1 MAESIFAFNYKLNPS
16 YYAETLL
23 HTAKFISQK
32 RPLPPF
38 PTSFPA
44 SQTIFLISQVQCL
57 SGSWVINEIPPCPQP
72 PAPSSLPS
80 AKFIIGFCKLTR
92 KSSLFLARSFS
103 VWFFHPRLLVFQL
116 LIFPQLIFVHYLIA
130 LQKYQSSLSLP
141 FFTQINH

>member
-72 PAPSSLPS
+72 PAHSLSRSSLS
-80 AKFIIGFCKLTR
+80 ASANLHGNHPC
-92 KSSLFLARSFS
+92 LFLARSFS